1 MIRVLYLCEE
11 TINPKPRVTFV
22 ESRLVDART
31 LPLQSCGD
39 RSALQN
45 HHTSSD
51 MHPFG
56 GTQICP
62 RCSKAVYA
70 AEQVMGPGR
79 KLYHKPCLSCMICKK
94 RLDSYTLVEHDQE
107 PYCKSCYTKNFSARD
122 LRQANLP
129 VRESSTSPT
138 GSSPD
143 GTSSVHSLPPRVA
156 SPVRK
161 SNTSAFPLPRLKPTH
176 SLQSP
181 ASSTFPQTSRTSL
194 EKVDEPRSSPSN
206 QLDPSPEQ
214 EEATDQVAPLNDSS
228 SSWPIPQNNSAP
240 AIPNRPTHNS
250 SYSIGSN
257 SSARSF
263 QPGNKGFSGPSFSTL
278 GRSNNTTSTA
288 LNLLEKEGINP
299 LVQTSTGTRYGAAL
313 GGTMSINVSG
323 TPTGGSPA
331 RRWNVETPICPKCS
345 QRVYF
350 AEQSKAVGKT
360 WHKNC
365 LRCQECNTLLDSN
378 RLRDHDGTPFCVR
391 CYSKLHGPQGSGYAL
406 LGKAGA

>member
-1 MIRVLYLCEE
+1 
-11 TINPKPRVTFV
+11 
-22 ESRLVDART
+22 
-31 LPLQSCGD
+31 
-39 RSALQN
+39 
-45 HHTSSD
+45 

-107 PYCKSCYTKNFSARD
+107 PYCKTCYTKNFSARD

-129 VRESSTSPT
+129 VKDAPTSPP
-138 GSSPD
+138 GDLNGKPSISP
-143 GTSSVHSLPPRVA
+143 LPPRVA
-156 SPVRK
+156 SPIRQ
-161 SNTSAFPLPRLKPTH
+161 SSANTFPLPRLKPTH

-181 ASSTFPQTSRTSL
+181 TSSTFPQA
-194 EKVDEPRSSPSN
+194 VRSSFDKFEDTQFTPTN
-206 QLDPSPEQ
+206 QFNPPLEQ
-214 EEATDQVAPLNDSS
+214 EEALDRVAPLADSS
-228 SSWPIPQNNSAP
+228 SP
-240 AIPNRPTHNS
+240 ASNHSGPPLPGRLTQQS
-250 SYSIGSN
+250 SSLT
-257 SSARSF
+257 SSPANVRSF
-263 QPGNKGFSGPSFSTL
+263 QPDNKGFSNSSFSTF
-278 GRSNNTTSTA
+278 GRSNNTTSAA

-299 LVQTSTGTRYGAAL
+299 LVQTATGTRYGTAL
-313 GGTMSINVSG
+313 GGTMSTNITN

-331 RRWNVETPICPKCS
+331 RKWGTQTPVCPKCA

-350 AEQSKAVGKT
+350 AEQMKAVGKT

-406 LGKAGA
+406 LGKAGS